1 MNYDVIAIVY
11 VILSVLFICML
22 YTKDKFIFDCTN
34 LNGDKDACT
43 ENNNCKFSD
52 NDQQC
57 KNKIEKNAKY
67 FLLIFLLIIVYL
79 FINKIDLKYLISDYR
94 FQKLIL
100 IITYFFI
107 MSIIY
112 ITIIT
117 DKNNTDLLIKLILFG
132 CCPIILIFTLISQ
145 NNLNQKLIKV
155 FSGSILLIVMYFFI
169 NILYNIFIDK
179 KQDNC
184 INDLKII
191 NNDSDI
197 DSKFKEQIEKCNIE
211 IDKCYSLEELQD
223 LYKKST
229 NQECSFCVDYNKTTK
244 EFECKTHQYCNENI
258 KKKYIPKCINDSD
271 KIIDRIQQDVDKEND
286 DLNINECEV
295 LLDKE
300 NKNQCFSLGE
310 LQKCYR
316 KKYIKTFDKNDC
328 NLCLDYKDESS
339 IDNSDLVCK
348 DKRYCDEN
356 LNRKYQLEV
365 KNNDFSNTF
374 KWISITT
381 ILVLFF
387 LNTFLKNYRFNNR
400 FWRFFELYVFGNNFK
415 NVIKFAI
422 IITILMIFMKILY
435 NSLTTNIKTAE
446 TDQLLY
452 DKYPQEFREVD
463 EDSCRV
469 HDGNEKKCDKN
480 EDCKYVNDKCKVKCQ
495 GKNFENCT
503 ETDYCEYV
511 NSTCT
516 DKITCNEITDE
527 DKCNNT
533 IQCKYYGDDY
543 KCQRKCNER
552 SFNDDKYGKV
562 GGVKC
567 TNDNSPCIWDTQRC
581 HEPCTTGRPFKKD
594 CTSPCVWDNSRCNNP
609 SS

>member
-1 MNYDVIAIVY
+1 MNYDVIGIVY
-11 VILSVLFICML
+11 IILSVLFICML
-22 YTKDKFIFDCTN
+22 YTKDKFIFNCTN
-34 LNGDKDACT
+34 ITGKEECK
-43 ENNNCKFSD
+43 ENNNCKFSE

-57 KNKIEKNAKY
+57 KNKIETNAKY
-67 FLLIFLLIIVYL
+67 FLLIFFLIIVYL

-100 IITYFFI
+100 IITYFI
-107 MSIIY
+107 LMSIIY

-169 NILYNIFIDK
+169 NIFYNIIFDK

-197 DSKFKEQIEKCNIE
+197 DSKFREQIKKCNIE

-229 NQECSFCVDYNKTTK
+229 DQECSFCVDYNKTTK
-244 EFECKTHQYCNENI
+244 EFECKTHQYCNENM

-271 KIIDRIQQDVDKEND
+271 KIIERINKDVDKEND

-295 LLDKE
+295 LLNKE
-300 NKNQCFSLGE
+300 EKKHCFSLGE

-316 KKYIKTFDKNDC
+316 KKYIKKFKRNDC
-328 NLCLDYKDESS
+328 NSCLDYKNDTSTK
-339 IDNSDLVCK
+339 NSDLMCK

-356 LNRKYQLEV
+356 LNRRYQLEV
-365 KNNDFSNTF
+365 KNDFSNIF
-374 KWISITT
+374 KWILITV
-381 ILVLFF
+381 IIVLFI
-387 LNTFLKNYRFNNR
+387 LNTFLKNYSFNNSI
-400 FWRFFELYVFGNNFK
+400 WRFFEFYVFGNNFK
-415 NVIKFAI
+415 DVIKFAI
-422 IITILMIFMKILY
+422 ITTILMIFMKILY

-446 TDQLLY
+446 TDKLLF

-463 EDSCRV
+463 EDS
-469 HDGNEKKCDKN
+469 
-480 EDCKYVNDKCKVKCQ
+480 
-495 GKNFENCT
+495 
-503 ETDYCEYV
+503 
-511 NSTCT
+511 
-516 DKITCNEITDE
+516 
-527 DKCNNT
+527 
-533 IQCKYYGDDY
+533 
-543 KCQRKCNER
+543 
-552 SFNDDKYGKV
+552 
-562 GGVKC
+562 
-567 TNDNSPCIWDTQRC
+567 
-581 HEPCTTGRPFKKD
+581 
-594 CTSPCVWDNSRCNNP
+594 
-609 SS
+609 